1 MPLYTMSSNNIETRT
16 RILDAAWKLLETG
29 QGSGVRMSDIA
40 KTAGISRQAVYLHFP
55 TRAELL
61 IATTRH
67 LDAVKDVDARLM
79 ASRNAATGLERLE
92 AFIEAWGNYIPEIHG
107 VAKALLAMKDTDEA
121 ARLAWTD
128 RMEAVRDGCH
138 AAVKSLKNDGVLSSA
153 HSVKE
158 ATDILWSLLSVQT
171 WELLTRECGWSQRR
185 YVNTTKELV
194 KKILVAMPPPD

>member
-1 MPLYTMSSNNIETRT
+1 MSSNNIETRT

-121 ARLAWTD
+121 ASL
-128 RMEAVRDGCH
+128 H
-138 AAVKSLKNDGVLSSA
+138 AKVD
-153 HSVKE
+153 
-158 ATDILWSLLSVQT
+158 LLSAKLD
-171 WELLTRECGWSQRR
+171 LLTNALTEQGLIKPATARKKPAAKRKPAAA
-185 YVNTTKELV
+185 TAKKTKAKPAASSRAKPAKRKV
-194 KKILVAMPPPD
+194 